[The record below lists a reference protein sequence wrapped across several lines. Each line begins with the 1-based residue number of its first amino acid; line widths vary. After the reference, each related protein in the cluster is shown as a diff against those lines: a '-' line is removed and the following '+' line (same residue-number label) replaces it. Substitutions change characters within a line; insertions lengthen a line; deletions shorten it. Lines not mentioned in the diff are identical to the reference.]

1 MANLPCFPTEFRF
14 RLRAGENGR
23 PDAGIQRQFSVI
35 ETLCNREDVDR
46 IVNAGDSDREG
57 EIIVRLCV
65 SHALH
70 GEKPFDR
77 LWLPDQTPET
87 VAAALRSMKSEDEYQ
102 QLADEGGNPKGA
114 NTVMFGLIAALGIT
128 RLPKD
133 AFLHALA
140 NSFAKRPKL
149 IPLNEQLLEYV
160 HQWAEKNV

>member
-1 MANLPCFPTEFRF
+1 MIIY
-14 RLRAGENGR
+14 
-23 PDAGIQRQFSVI
+23 DAVMGDVEIPEGVRGIAVP
-35 ETLCNREDVDR
+35 
-46 IVNAGDSDREG
+46 A
-57 EIIVRLCV
+57 
-65 SHALH
+65 
-70 GEKPFDR
+70 
-77 LWLPDQTPET
+77 
-87 VAAALRSMKSEDEYQ
+87 Q

-160 HQWAEKNV
+160 HQWAEKNA